1 MNHLAIIMDGNS
13 RWAEKVGLP
22 RFAGHEEGSKIAK
35 QIIEYAAKTQI
46 KNLSLFAFST
56 ENWQRPESEV
66 NYLLYL
72 LEKYLDEEAE
82 NLVKNSIKL
91 SVIGRF
97 GKLSGSL
104 QDKIKQ
110 IHQKALDDTVMNLYI
125 TFSYGGRQEIVDAA
139 KACLNNNINPK
150 ELTEETFQKFLYAPS
165 MPDIDFVIRTGGRRR
180 ISNFLLWHMPYAE
193 IYFSDKYWP
202 EFSQKDLDLAIQDYH
217 SRVRTFGMRH
227 Y

>member
-22 RFAGHEEGSKIAK
+22 RFAGHEEGSKAAK
-35 QIIEYAAKTQI
+35 QIIEYAAKNGI

-56 ENWQRPESEV
+56 ENWQRPEEEV
-66 NYLLYL
+66 QYLLYL

-82 NLVKNSIKL
+82 NLAKNKIKL
-91 SVIGRF
+91 FVIGRLE
-97 GKLSGSL
+97 KLSSSL
-104 QDKIKQ
+104 QDKINQ
-110 IHQKALDDTVMNLYI
+110 IHQTSVDDSVMNLYI

-139 KACLNNNINPK
+139 KKCLINKINP
-150 ELTEETFQKFLYAPS
+150 ETLTEETFQKFLYAPN
-165 MPDIDFVIRTGGRRR
+165 MPDIDFVIRTGNRRR

-202 EFSQKDLDLAIQDYH
+202 EFSQKDLELAIADYQT
-217 SRVRTFGMRH
+217 RIRTFGIRH
-227 Y
+227 

>member
-22 RFAGHEEGSKIAK
+22 RFAGHEEGSKVAK
-35 QIIEYAAKTQI
+35 QIIEYAAKNHI

-56 ENWQRPESEV
+56 ENWQRPEDEV

-82 NLVKNSIKL
+82 NLVKNKIKL
-91 SVIGRF
+91 FVIGRLE
-97 GKLSGSL
+97 KLSSSL
-104 QDKIKQ
+104 QDKINQ
-110 IHQKALDDTVMNLYI
+110 MHQKVVTDPEMNLYI

-139 KACLNNNINPK
+139 KNCLMDNINPK
-150 ELTEETFQKFLYAPS
+150 ELTESTFQKFLYAPN

-193 IYFSDKYWP
+193 IHFSDKYWP
-202 EFSQKDLDLAIQDYH
+202 EFSQKDLELALHDYQT
-217 SRVRTFGMRH
+217 RIRTFGMR
-227 Y
+227 YY